1 MIFFNNFFRSFG
13 VRTAGQLTNPPMP
26 KVDRLELPRNSMYH
40 YVSESAVDIGPRSDE
55 YLFRHVARPIPMSHV
70 IELLSDK
77 GIPRRVAHPIETEI
91 RKYHQHHRRYRRQL
105 NMTAG
110 LRDQNVPFVM
120 NYGFL
125 AGLYRYQRSM
135 FTEYNRWYNI
145 ASTVWQTIGKLAG
158 QTDRHQFIQIRLPR
172 VLPGLT
178 DLRIASE
185 SLVDGEVLNYAT
197 EGMKAALESA
207 DQEWLQT
214 MQVYPNIVDSVAM
227 EAMNQR
233 TLRVFHTPETLMM
246 LELWKWAGPNRHASV
261 ISHVDDKYLDRINL
275 LFVESGRWFV
285 VNLGVINR
293 WRVATEEELA
303 ANPQANTKG
312 LDPVQLQR
320 RLLRMSMSLFQVRT
334 DVGPE
339 VQLAANAEEP
349 VQAADAQVEQ
359 SETQDGHPNAPDSI
373 YEEGDPG
380 EQFDAEQADQEE
392 EHNSVVVLPA
402 TNPKVDPKTGQT
414 LLKPDTIKSYD
425 ETFDDGKALVE
436 TELAEDFKFDPNE
449 DAQIEK
455 DLAELDR
462 LSRHV
467 HDQEEK
473 VDTMDINDIA
483 QPEDGV
489 IAMLNRLADEGM
501 VSAAEYRRLSQLAQA
516 PKSITAPDNKSSL
529 ADFTVIQPH
538 QTVITESKS
547 IKDIPTV
554 LDKTMLKSS
563 LLEFDQRYIEELL
576 EKDVAAMVLALQN
589 AGICVTSYEREEV
602 HDVMGSYVMYHVR
615 IVPVQG
621 TASTLHF
628 KLPLLSDDGTYM
640 ANGTRYRIRKQK
652 GDMPIRKIAPDRVAL
667 TSYYGKLFVSRS
679 EKRVNDKAAWLRN
692 AIMAMGLDNANTTVV
707 NLHPGDMFDNL
718 FECPRLYSTMAMG
731 FRGFTVDSAH
741 FPKKLNFLFDHSK
754 REGLYGEAVVK
765 RLEVNGSIIC
775 GQAEGGEYIV
785 MNRDSNMMLITPR
798 DDGQVDNG
806 DVVPDFE
813 KLLDLEAKKAP
824 VEFCELKVL
833 GRTIPLGVILG
844 YQLGLEK
851 LMKALKV
858 TARRVHAGQRL
869 NLEDFEYAIQFADE
883 TLIFDRRD
891 TFASMILAGFNEYHR
906 GIRNYSVYE
915 FDRRGVYLNIL
926 EAGGRSERY
935 LREIDLM
942 YQMFVDPITKE
953 LLLSMHEPVKFQGL
967 LLRSVQML
975 LSDHHPDELDSKY
988 MRIKGYERMAGAV
1001 YAELIRSIRIHNG
1014 RPGKN
1019 KHPIDLNPYAVWTAI
1034 QTDPAKN
1041 QVSDINPV
1049 ENLKDIE
1056 AVTFSG
1062 TGGRGSR
1069 SMTKR
1074 TRVYHR
1080 NDMGTISE
1088 STKDSSDVAINTYL
1102 SADPQFDSLR
1112 GTSKGYVVGETGAT
1126 ALLSTAA
1133 LLSPASD
1140 KDDAKRV
1147 NFVGIQHSHAIACE
1161 GYTQAPVRT
1170 GYEQIL
1176 AHRTSDLY
1184 AFTAKKDGKVIS
1196 VTDTGMIVEYADGT
1210 RKGIDLGR
1218 RYGNAAG
1225 LTVAHMVVADVH
1237 EGQEFKAGDLLCHNT
1252 GFFERDM
1259 LNPNG
1264 VVWKAGA
1271 IVKTVLMESTDTL
1284 EDSSAISKRVSGLLM
1299 TKTTKVRKIVVNF
1312 EQSVRRLVKLGQAV
1326 ASEDILCIIEDAVTA
1341 NNNLFD
1347 EESLDTLRL
1356 LSAQAPQSKSKGVVE
1371 RIEVFYHGDKEDM
1384 SESLRALANT
1394 SDRDLAKR
1402 HRSAGR
1408 KSFTGSTDEGF
1419 RVDGEPLALDTMA
1432 IQIYIT
1438 TDVGAGVGDKGVFAN
1453 QLKTVFGKVMERD
1466 LKTESGVI
1474 IDCVFGYKS
1483 VYDRIV
1489 NSPAIIGT
1497 TTTLLDVIAKRAV
1510 AAYKS

>member
-13 VRTAGQLTNPPMP
+13 VRTSAQLTNPPMP
-26 KVDRLELPRNSMYH
+26 KVDKLELPRNSMYH

-55 YLFRHVARPIPMSHV
+55 FLFRHIARPIPMMHMT
-70 IELLSDK
+70 ELLSDK
-77 GIPRRVAHPIETEI
+77 GAPRRVAAPVETEI

-105 NMTAG
+105 NLQAG
-110 LRDQNVPFVM
+110 LRDQNVPYVM
-120 NYGFL
+120 NYGFIT
-125 AGLYRYQRSM
+125 GLYRYQRSM

-145 ASTVWQTIGKLAG
+145 ASTVWQNIGKLAEK
-158 QTDRHQFIQIRLPR
+158 TDRHQFIQIRLPR

-185 SLVDGEVLNYAT
+185 SLVDGEVLKYAT
-197 EGMKAALESA
+197 EGMKLAVESA
-207 DQEWLQT
+207 DADWLKG
-214 MQVYPNIVDSVAM
+214 MNVYPNLMDGMAM

-233 TLRVFHTPETLMM
+233 TLRVFHTPETLML
-246 LELWKWAGPNRHASV
+246 LELWKWAGPNRHSSV
-261 ISHVDDKYLDRINL
+261 ISHVDDKHLDRLNL
-275 LFVESGRWFV
+275 LFVESGRFFV
-285 VNLGVINR
+285 LNLGVINR
-293 WRVATEEELA
+293 WRVATEEEVA
-303 ANPQANTKG
+303 ANPDANTKG
-312 LDPVQLQR
+312 IDPVQMQR

-339 VQLAANAEEP
+339 VQLATNAEEP
-349 VQAADAQVEQ
+349 VQAADQQVEQ
-359 SETQDGHPNAPDSI
+359 SEAEAGHPDAPDSI

-380 EQFDAEQADQEE
+380 EQFDAEKADDEE
-392 EHNSVVVLPA
+392 EHNGVVVLPVQ
-402 TNPKVDPKTGQT
+402 NPKVDPKTGET
-414 LLKPDTIKSYD
+414 VMKPDTIKSWD
-425 ETFDDGKALVE
+425 ENFDDGADLTK

-462 LSRHV
+462 LSRMV
-467 HDQEEK
+467 HDPEEK
-473 VDTMDINDIA
+473 PDVMAVNDVA

-489 IAMLNRLADEGM
+489 IALLNRLADDGM
-501 VSAAEYRRLSQLAQA
+501 VSAAEYRRLSQLAMA
-516 PKSITAPDNKSSL
+516 PKSLPAPVGEGNL
-529 ADFTVIQPH
+529 ADFTVIHPNA
-538 QTVITESKS
+538 TKITESKA
-547 IKDIPTV
+547 IADIPTV
-554 LDKTMLKSS
+554 LDKTMLKST
-563 LLEFDQRYIEELL
+563 LLDFDQRYIEELL
-576 EKDVAAMVLALQN
+576 EKDVAGMVLALQN

-652 GDMPIRKIAPDRVAL
+652 GDLPIRKIAPDRVAL

-692 AIMAMGLDNANTTVV
+692 AIMAMGLDNENTTVV

-718 FECPRLYSTMAMG
+718 FECPRLYSTMSMG
-731 FRGFTVDSAH
+731 FRGFTIDSAH
-741 FPKKLNFLFDHSK
+741 FGKKLNFLFDHTK
-754 REGLYGEAVVK
+754 REGLYG
-765 RLEVNGSIIC
+765 LELMGMLERDGALIC
-775 GQAEGGEYIV
+775 GQAEGGEYIL
-785 MNRDSNMMLITPR
+785 MNADSSMLIVPVNN
-798 DDGQVDNG
+798 GQIG
-806 DVVPDFE
+806 TATTIPSFE
-813 KLLDLEAKKAP
+813 ELLDLDNRKSP

-858 TARRVHAGQRL
+858 NPRRVHAGQRL
-869 NLEDFEYAIQFADE
+869 NLEANEYAIAFADE
-883 TLIFDRRD
+883 TLIFDRGN
-891 TFASMILAGFNEYHR
+891 TFAAMFLAGFNEYHR

-942 YQMFVDPITKE
+942 YQMFIDPITKE
-953 LLLSMHEPVKFQGL
+953 LLVHMKEPTNFQGL

-975 LSDHHPDELDSKY
+975 LTDHHPDELDPKY

-1001 YAELIRSIRIHNG
+1001 YAELIRAIRIHNG

-1049 ENLKDIE
+1049 ENLKDVE

-1112 GTSKGYVVGETGAT
+1112 GTSKPYVIGETGAT

-1133 LLSPASD
+1133 LLSPSSD

-1147 NFVGIQHSHAIACE
+1147 NFVGIQHSHGIACE
-1161 GYTQAPVRT
+1161 GYTQMSVRT
-1170 GYEQIL
+1170 GYEQVL

-1184 AFTAKKDGKVIS
+1184 AYTAKKNGKVIS
-1196 VTDTGMIVEYADGT
+1196 VSETGMVIEYEDGT
-1210 RKGIDLGR
+1210 RKGIELGR

-1225 LTVAHMVVADVH
+1225 LTVAHMVVADVQ
-1237 EGQEFKAGDLLCHNT
+1237 EGQEFKVGDLLCHNT
-1252 GFFERDM
+1252 GFFERDT
-1259 LNPNG
+1259 LNPNN

-1312 EQSVRRLVKLGQAV
+1312 DQSVRRLVKVGQAV
-1326 ASEDILCIIEDAVTA
+1326 TSEDILCIIEDAVTA

-1371 RIEVFYHGDKEDM
+1371 RVEVFYHGDKEDM
-1384 SESLRALANT
+1384 SESLRSLANM
-1394 SDRDLAKR
+1394 SDRELAKR

-1408 KSFTGSTDEGF
+1408 KAFTGSTDEGF

-1438 TDVGAGVGDKGVFAN
+1438 ADVGAGVGDKGVFAN
-1453 QLKTVFGKVMERD
+1453 QMKTVFGKVMEKE
-1466 LKTESGVI
+1466 LKTESGTV

>member
-1 MIFFNNFFRSFG
+1 MIFYNNFFRRFG
-13 VRTAGQLTNPPMP
+13 VRTASQLTNPPMP
-26 KVDRLELPRNSMYH
+26 KLDLLELPRESIFH

-55 YLFRHVARPIPMSHV
+55 FLFRHVARPIPIMHQ

-77 GIPRRVAHPIETEI
+77 GMPRRVAVPVETEI
-91 RKYHQHHRRYRRQL
+91 RKYHQHHRRFRRQINL
-105 NMTAG
+105 NAA
-110 LRDQNVPFVM
+110 LRDVNVPFVM

-135 FTEYNRWYNI
+135 FAEYNRWYNI
-145 ASTVWQTIGKLAG
+145 AATVWKRIGDLAKDS
-158 QTDRHQFIQIRLPR
+158 TRHQFIEIRLPKI
-172 VLPGLT
+172 LPGLT

-185 SLVDGEVLNYAT
+185 SLIEGDVLSYAS
-197 EGMKAALESA
+197 EGIKLALESV
-207 DQEWLQT
+207 DQEYLDLVQASPH
-214 MQVYPNIVDSVAM
+214 YVDSVSM

-233 TLRVFHTPETLMM
+233 TLKVFHTPEALML
-246 LELWKWAGPNRHASV
+246 LELWKWAGDARHSSLIANV
-261 ISHVDDKYLDRINL
+261 NDEHLDRVNL
-275 LFVESGRWFV
+275 IFTESGRWFV

-303 ANPQANTKG
+303 ANPQANQKG
-312 LDPVQLQR
+312 LSPVQMQR

-339 VQLAANAEEP
+339 AEDAAQDEESI
-349 VQAADAQVEQ
+349 QAADAQDANA
-359 SETQDGHPNAPDSI
+359 DGVPEAQHYDPD
-373 YEEGDPG
+373 
-380 EQFDAEQADQEE
+380 EQFDADKGDEE
-392 EHNSVVVLPA
+392 DESLLP
-402 TNPKVDPKTGQT
+402 TFKQTGSLPKVDPITGEAI
-414 LLKPDTIKSYD
+414 LKPTAVKTNAATSTPTD
-425 ETFDDGKALVE
+425 EFTP
-436 TELAEDFKFDPNE
+436 TEKAEDFVFDPTE

-455 DLAELDR
+455 DLQELDK
-462 LSRHV
+462 LSRQAVAVGAGEIPHPV
-467 HDQEEK
+467 EVVEL
-473 VDTMDINDIA
+473 NDVP

-489 IAMLNRLADEGM
+489 IALLNRLADDGM
-501 VSAAEYRRLSQLAQA
+501 VSAAEYRRFTQLAQSPKNLPA
-516 PKSITAPDNKSSL
+516 PKGEGNL
-529 ADFTVIQPH
+529 HDFSQVQPH
-538 QTVITESKS
+538 ETKMDKSPS

-563 LLEFDQRYIEELL
+563 LLEFDQRYIETLL
-576 EKDVAAMVLALQN
+576 EKDVAGMVLALQN

-602 HDVMGSYVMYHVR
+602 DDVMGSYVMYHVR

-628 KLPLLSDDGTYM
+628 KLPLLQDDGTYM

-667 TSYYGKLFVSRS
+667 TSYYGKVFVSRS
-679 EKRVNDKAAWLRN
+679 EKRVNDRAQWLRN
-692 AIMAMGLDNANTTVV
+692 AIMAMGLDNENTTVV
-707 NLHPGDMFDNL
+707 NLHPGDVFDNL
-718 FECPRLYSTMAMG
+718 FEAPRLYSSMSMG

-754 REGLYGEAVVK
+754 RDKLYGPDVVK
-765 RLEVNGSIIC
+765 ALEVGGRLVC

-785 MNRDSNMMLITPR
+785 MDREGDFFLATLK
-798 DDGQVDNG
+798 DGVSLVTG
-806 DVVPDFE
+806 DAIPPLE
-813 KLLDLEAKKAP
+813 ELLDLEAKKAP
-824 VEFCELKVL
+824 VEFAELKVL
-833 GRTIPLGVILG
+833 GRTIPLAVVLG
-844 YQLGLEK
+844 YQMGLEK
-851 LMKALKV
+851 LMRALKV
-858 TARRVHAGQRL
+858 TARRVNAGQRL
-869 NLEDFEYAIQFADE
+869 NLQDNEYAIAFSDE
-883 TLIFDRRD
+883 TLIFPRD
-891 TFASMILAGFNEYHR
+891 NTFAAMILGGFNEFHR
-906 GIRNYSVYE
+906 QIRNYSVFE

-926 EAGGRSERY
+926 EGNGRSERY

-942 YQMFVDPITKE
+942 YQMFIDPITREILQGMKE
-953 LLLSMHEPVKFQGL
+953 PLTFQGL
-967 LLRSVQML
+967 LVRSVEML
-975 LSDHHPDELDSKY
+975 LSDTHPDELDPKY

-1001 YAELIRSIRIHNG
+1001 YAELIRAIRIHNG

-1049 ENLKDIE
+1049 ENLKDVE

-1074 TRVYHR
+1074 TRQYHR

-1102 SADPQFDSLR
+1102 SADPQFNSLR
-1112 GTSKGYVVGETGAT
+1112 GTSNPYEIGVTGAT

-1133 LLSPASD
+1133 LLSPGSD
-1140 KDDAKRV
+1140 RDDAKRV
-1147 NFVGIQHSHAIACE
+1147 NFVGIQHSHGIACA
-1161 GYTQAPVRT
+1161 GYTQASVRT
-1170 GYEQIL
+1170 GYEQVL

-1184 AFTAKKDGKVIS
+1184 AYTAKKDGKVIS
-1196 VTDTGMIVEYADGT
+1196 VSDTGMVIEYADGT
-1210 RKGIDLGR
+1210 RKGIELGR

-1225 LTVAHMVVADVH
+1225 LTVAHEVVADVQ
-1237 EGQEFKAGDLLCHNT
+1237 EGQTFKAGDLLCHNT
-1252 GFFERDM
+1252 GFFERDT
-1259 LNPNG
+1259 LNPNQ
-1264 VVWKAGA
+1264 VVWKAGT
-1271 IVKTVLMESTDTL
+1271 IVKTVLLESTDTL
-1284 EDSSAISKRVSGLLM
+1284 EDSSAISKRVSGLLT

-1312 EQSVRRLVKLGQAV
+1312 DQAVHRLVKTGQRV
-1326 ASEDILCIIEDAVTA
+1326 GSEDILCIIEDAVTA
-1341 NNNLFD
+1341 NNHLFD
-1347 EESLDTLRL
+1347 EESLDTLRN
-1356 LSAQAPQSKSKGVVE
+1356 LSAQVPLSKTKGVVE

-1384 SESLRALANT
+1384 SESLRQLTNM
-1394 SDRDLAKR
+1394 SDREMAKR
-1402 HRSAGR
+1402 HKSAGR
-1408 KSFTGSTDEGF
+1408 KGFTGSTDEGF
-1419 RVDGEPLALDTMA
+1419 RVDGEPLALDTVA

-1438 TDVGAGVGDKGVFAN
+1438 ADVSAGVGDKGVFAN
-1453 QLKTVFGKVMERD
+1453 QMKTVFGKVMENE
-1466 LKTESGVI
+1466 LKTESGTV